1 MELPLVRGC
10 SISIAL
16 PFLGRCIGLFRNTV
30 RRRFIPDCAG
40 FLSPDRAVC
49 ITMRRPAVAKPVI
62 LTVDDDPQVLA
73 AIEHDLRE
81 RYSADYRIV
90 RAGSPAEALD
100 TARQLKQR
108 GTPVALFLVDQRMP
122 EMTGTKLLSAVR
134 ELHPESLK
142 VLLTAY
148 ADTDAA
154 IESINE
160 IGLDH
165 YLIKPWDPPETR
177 LYPVL
182 DDLLAEWSLRAHLP
196 YDGIRIA
203 GARFSPRSYAVR
215 EFLSRN
221 HIPYQWID
229 IDQDA
234 SIRELISAF
243 PGGLSKLPVVLFPDG
258 TSLSAP
264 SNLLLAEK
272 VGLQTHAAGSFYDVV
287 VIGGGPAGL
296 ANALYAAT
304 EGLRVVLVE
313 QSAPGGQAGTSSRIE
328 NYLGFPNGVTG
339 ADLAQRAVAQARRFG
354 AEILT
359 PQEVTSIRRSDPYRV
374 VCLADGTEITSYAV
388 VLTTGSSVRTLDVP
402 GSDRFQGN
410 GIFYGAAMSE
420 AAAYRGKD
428 ICIVGGAN
436 SAGQGA
442 LFFSRYARTVTIL
455 IRAASLAPAMAHY
468 LVERINQ
475 TGNISVIPKTE
486 VAAVR
491 GDSCVEEVLL
501 RTADSG
507 EEHALRTSALFIYI
521 GAAPRTEFVSGL
533 LLRNDKGY
541 LLTGPDLPRVNGRP
555 QGWTLDRDPFMFE
568 TNVPGIFAAGDVR
581 AGANRRVASAVGE
594 GSAAIYSIGKYLE
607 TV

>member
-1 MELPLVRGC
+1 
-10 SISIAL
+10 
-16 PFLGRCIGLFRNTV
+16 
-30 RRRFIPDCAG
+30 
-40 FLSPDRAVC
+40 
-49 ITMRRPAVAKPVI
+49 MRSFSYQGTTAVAKPVI

-73 AIEHDLRE
+73 AIERDLRE
-81 RYSADYRIV
+81 HYKADYRV
-90 RAGSPAEALD
+90 VKAGSPAEALE

-108 GTPVALFLVDQRMP
+108 GTAIALFLVDQRMP
-122 EMTGTKLLSAVR
+122 EMTGTKFLAAVR
-134 ELHPESLK
+134 DMHPESRK

-165 YLIKPWDPPETR
+165 YLVKPWDPPEAK

-182 DDLLAEWSLRAHLP
+182 DDLLAEWSTRVHLP
-196 YDGIRIA
+196 FDGIRIA
-203 GARFSPRSYAVR
+203 GARFSPQSYAVR

-221 HIPYQWID
+221 RVPYQWID

-234 SIRELISAF
+234 SVRELISTF

-258 TSLSAP
+258 SYLSAP
-264 SNLLLAEK
+264 TNLELAEK
-272 VGLQTHAAGSFYDVV
+272 VGLQTHAAGGFYDVV
-287 VIGGGPAGL
+287 VVGGGPAGL
-296 ANALYAAT
+296 ANAVYAAT

-359 PQEVTSIRRSDPYRV
+359 PQEVTAIRREDPYRV
-374 VCLADGTEITSYAV
+374 VCLADGTEISSYTV
-388 VLTTGSSVRTLDVP
+388 ILTTGSAVRMLDVP
-402 GSDRFQGN
+402 GAGEFQGL
-410 GIFYGAAMSE
+410 GVFYGAAMSE
-420 AAAYRGKD
+420 AVAYRGKD

-442 LFFSRYARTVTIL
+442 LFFSQYARTVTMIV
-455 IRAASLAPAMAHY
+455 RAGGLAPGMAHY
-468 LVERINQ
+468 LVERIGQ
-475 TGNISVIPKTE
+475 TANINVLAKAE
-486 VAAVR
+486 VAAVHGR
-491 GDSCVEEVLL
+491 GCVDEVVIRNIDTLED
-501 RTADSG
+501 RAFP
-507 EEHALRTSALFIYI
+507 TSAIFIYI
-521 GAAPRTEFVSGL
+521 GAAPRTEFVAGL
-533 LLRNDKGY
+533 LDRNEKGY
-541 LLTGPDLPRVNGRP
+541 LLTGLDLPRINGKPR
-555 QGWTLDRDPFMFE
+555 GWSLERDPFMFE

-594 GSAAIYSIGKYLE
+594 GSAAIYSINKYLE